1 MPTINIWMIGSKQL
15 KSVATTSSNDAQL
28 GDFVA
33 SKLVRALHDMVDD
46 NEIAPELLRGR
57 PAEFLRTMIRN
68 CDPPASNKG
77 AALWI
82 EFDLDGPAPTT
93 SKQHELHASFAKVI
107 RDSFANNGYALPS
120 PTHVNIRW
128 VPSFGYN
135 INDGASGG

>member
-15 KSVATTSSNDAQL
+15 TSGTGASPDGMRL
-28 GDFVA
+28 EDFVPGT
-33 SKLVRALHDMVDD
+33 LVRALHDMVDD

-57 PAEFLRTMIRN
+57 PVEFLRTMIRN
-68 CDPPASNKG
+68 CEPPVSNKG

-82 EFDLDGPAPTT
+82 EFDLDGSAPTT
-93 SKQHELHASFAKVI
+93 SKQHELHSNFAKVI
-107 RDSFANNGYALPS
+107 RDSFANSGYALPD

-128 VPSFGYN
+128 IPSFGYN